1 MSTKLD
7 AKTAEQEPNAK
18 FGMETVLLD
27 NETTRISEWVF
38 QPGEQTGWHFH
49 DWDYVTVQQS
59 GGCLEISAADGTV
72 RMVDY
77 SPGVTNFRKAPIEHI
92 AKNVSV
98 KSLKF
103 SRLNIKIARASN

>member
-38 QPGEQTGWHFH
+38 QASKPAG
-49 DWDYVTVQQS
+49 
-59 GGCLEISAADGTV
+59 ISMIGI
-72 RMVDY
+72 M
-77 SPGVTNFRKAPIEHI
+77 
-92 AKNVSV
+92 
-98 KSLKF
+98 
-103 SRLNIKIARASN
+103 

>member
-18 FGMETVLLD
+18 FGTETVLLD

-92 AKNVSV
+92 AKNVSDEIV
-98 KSLKF
+98 KVLEIEYKNS
-103 SRLNIKIARASN
+103 